1 MVSQCVPT
9 LANRNPKDNY
19 KRNIYLYGDT
29 TVIGASNL
37 ESSIGGW
44 PGISDSVRNSTNSFL
59 KSTSIHGILVVH
71 NIIVY
76 KTMVYYLKD
85 VYMSDEECLNEINL
99 DNQCCF
105 ALYAAT
111 RAVLK
116 SLKPYLDTLGVTYP
130 QYLVL
135 LVLWESSPAT
145 VGHIAQRLFLDTG
158 TITPLLKRM
167 AENGLITRERSTK
180 DERIVYVHLT
190 EKGWKLKEHAVNMPL
205 NMLNKETLTEER
217 FYRLRE
223 ELFSIIHILQ
233 E

>member
-1 MVSQCVPT
+1 M
-9 LANRNPKDNY
+9 AKDE
-19 KRNIYLYGDT
+19 R
-29 TVIGASNL
+29 L
-37 ESSIGGW
+37 E
-44 PGISDSVRNSTNSFL
+44 
-59 KSTSIHGILVVH
+59 
-71 NIIVY
+71 
-76 KTMVYYLKD
+76 
-85 VYMSDEECLNEINL
+85 EINL

-116 SLKPYLDTLGVTYP
+116 ALKPYLDTLGVTYP

-135 LVLWESSPAT
+135 LVLWENSPAT
-145 VGHIAQRLFLDTG
+145 VGDIARRLYLDTG

-167 AENGLITRERSTK
+167 AQNELINRERSRD

-190 EKGWKLKEHAVNMPL
+190 EKGRKLKEHAVNMPL
-205 NMLNKETLTEER
+205 NMLNKESLTEER

-223 ELFSIIHILQ
+223 ELFSIIDILQ

>member
-1 MVSQCVPT
+1 M
-9 LANRNPKDNY
+9 AEDER
-19 KRNIYLYGDT
+19 
-29 TVIGASNL
+29 L
-37 ESSIGGW
+37 E
-44 PGISDSVRNSTNSFL
+44 
-59 KSTSIHGILVVH
+59 
-71 NIIVY
+71 
-76 KTMVYYLKD
+76 
-85 VYMSDEECLNEINL
+85 EINL

-116 SLKPYLDTLGVTYP
+116 AIKPYLDTLGVTYP

-135 LVLWESSPAT
+135 LVLWESAPAT
-145 VGHIAQRLFLDTG
+145 VGQISRRLYLDTG

-167 AENGLITRERSTK
+167 TDHGLITRERSSD

-190 EKGWKLKEHAVNMPL
+190 EKGRKLKEHAVKMPL
-205 NMLNKETLTEER
+205 NMLNKESLSEER

-223 ELFSIIHILQ
+223 ELFSIIDILQ